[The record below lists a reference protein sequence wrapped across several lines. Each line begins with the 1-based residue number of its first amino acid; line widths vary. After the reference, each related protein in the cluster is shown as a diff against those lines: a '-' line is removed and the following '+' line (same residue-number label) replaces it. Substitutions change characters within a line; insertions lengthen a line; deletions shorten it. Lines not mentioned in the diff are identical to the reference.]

1 MYTFSQTL
9 QTALAAHNPQ
19 RVLLDFGNGVTF
31 TNEDIVM
38 SAGVQLDSSFNSET
52 DLTIGLCPSSEI
64 KFAMLND
71 VNQLDEFEFGQFVAY
86 LGARID
92 TGTPAQD
99 AVTMTYTEHGVSA
112 LYEFAPLG
120 TFVAKR
126 PNVIRSTIVD
136 VAANDLMTLFDVEMP
151 TKTELNLTYPTT
163 LATLLGKLCTYLGVT
178 LKPNMSF
185 LNSSMSVSKEP
196 KQFNGATMRE
206 VLGWIAEAA
215 CSIARFNREGQ
226 LELVWFN
233 TTAKVYDEHDY
244 KEFTKYWYE
253 TEAIN
258 KLHIRNADS
267 SAESKYGSG
276 SNAYMIQDNP
286 FLKVSS

>member
-9 QTALAAHNPQ
+9 QAALTAHNPQ
-19 RVLLDFGNGVTF
+19 RVLLDFGNDVTF

-38 SAGVQLDSSFNSET
+38 SSGVQLESSFNSET
-52 DLTIGLCPSSEI
+52 DLTIGLCPSAEI
-64 KFAMLND
+64 RFAMLND
-71 VNQLDEFEFGQFVAY
+71 AGQLDDFEFGQFTAY

-92 TGTPAQD
+92 TGTPAQG
-99 AVTMTYTEHGVSA
+99 ARTMTFTENGVSA

-120 TFVAKR
+120 VFIAKR
-126 PNVIRSTIVD
+126 PNIIRSTIVD
-136 VAANDLMTLFDVEMP
+136 VDANDLMTLFDVEMP
-151 TKTELNLTYPTT
+151 TRTELNLTYPTT
-163 LATLLGKLCTYLGVT
+163 LSTLLGKLCTYLGVT
-178 LKPNMSF
+178 LKPNMTW

-196 KQFNGATMRE
+196 KQFNGSTMRE

-215 CSIARFNREGQ
+215 CSMARFNREGQ
-226 LELVWFN
+226 LELVWFSQ
-233 TTAKVYDEHDY
+233 TAKVYDEHDY

-253 TEAIN
+253 TEAIS

-267 SAESKYGSG
+267 SAESKYGTG